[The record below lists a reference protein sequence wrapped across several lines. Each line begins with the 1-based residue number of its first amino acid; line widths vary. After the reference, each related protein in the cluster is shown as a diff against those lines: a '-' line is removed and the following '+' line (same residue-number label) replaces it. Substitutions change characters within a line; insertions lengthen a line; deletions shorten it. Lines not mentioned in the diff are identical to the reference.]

1 MTRYQLIERVLRQI
15 YNGQPSDDSNIT
27 YGLVNQWLNDAIGA
41 AARKNYTDNIQIDGI
56 SYINNSFY
64 TTFKNLDIE
73 AETVDNVTYRVDLP
87 SIPVALGKNE
97 GVATLQFVG
106 DKKTSQT
113 AIPLSMNQ
121 IAYQEQLRPIQNK
134 IAYWVEG
141 KNIYVKSSIPLTSY
155 KATVRMVSGGDSTDL
170 DSTLIIP
177 DDYMPVI
184 IEYIK
189 GQLVFEKS
197 RPIDQSNDGVDNN
210 N

>member
-41 AARKNYTDNIQIDGI
+41 AAKKNYTDNIQLDGV

-64 TTFKNLDIE
+64 TTFKNLDIY

-87 SIPVALGKNE
+87 SIPVALGRNE

-121 IAYQEQLRPIQNK
+121 VAYQEQLRPIQNK
-134 IAYWVEG
+134 IAYWIEG

-155 KATVRMVSGGDSTDL
+155 KATLRMVSGGDSTDL

-177 DDYMPVI
+177 DDYMPVVV
-184 IEYIK
+184 EYIK
-189 GQLVFEKS
+189 GQLAFEKS

>member
-1 MTRYQLIERVLRQI
+1 MTRYQLIERILRQI

-155 KATVRMVSGGDSTDL
+155 KATIRMVSGGDSTDL

-177 DDYMPVI
+177 DDYMPVVV
-184 IEYIK
+184 EYIK

>member
-1 MTRYQLIERVLRQI
+1 MTRYQLIERILRQI

-155 KATVRMVSGGDSTDL
+155 KATIRMVSGGNSTDL

-177 DDYMPVI
+177 DDYMPVV

>member
-73 AETVDNVTYRVDLP
+73 AESLDNFTYRVDLP

-155 KATVRMVSGGDSTDL
+155 KATIRMVSGGDSTDL

-177 DDYMPVI
+177 DDYMPVVV
-184 IEYIK
+184 EYIK
-189 GQLVFEKS
+189 SQLVFEKS

>member
-27 YGLVNQWLNDAIGA
+27 YGLVNQWLNDAIGS
-41 AARKNYTDNIQIDGI
+41 AARKNYTDNIQLDGI

-64 TTFKNLDIE
+64 TTFKNLDIQ

-97 GVATLQFVG
+97 GVSTLQFVG

-134 IAYWVEG
+134 ITYWVEG

-155 KATVRMVSGGDSTDL
+155 KATIRMVSGGDSTNL
-170 DSTLIIP
+170 NSTLIIP
-177 DDYMPVI
+177 DDYMPVVV
-184 IEYIK
+184 EYIK
-189 GQLVFEKS
+189 AQLAFEKS
-197 RPIDQSNDGVDNN
+197 RPIDQSNDGVDN
-210 N
+210 